1 MSENCIDTFLSN
13 TRKLFPY
20 GLLLRL
26 TLFSRMLNIAKLFWQ
41 VDQKQQYKVFYSATV
56 CLQVQNIFLAY
67 MVAAV

>member
-1 MSENCIDTFLSN
+1 
-13 TRKLFPY
+13 
-20 GLLLRL
+20 
-26 TLFSRMLNIAKLFWQ
+26 MLNIAKLFWQ